1 MKVTTSDGRTL
12 EWTGLGIC
20 YCTKCEEL
28 FNSVAAFD
36 KHLRR
41 PKGKQLGE
49 GSARHD
55 ISGMPRNSKGYL
67 VTALRDE
74 SVSGDAVGS
83 KAA

>member
-20 YCTKCEEL
+20 YCTECEEL
-28 FNSVAAFD
+28 FNSAAAFD

-41 PKGKQLGE
+41 PKGKQSGE

-67 VTALRDE
+67 VTALQDA
-74 SVSGDAVGS
+74 SVSRDRVEG